1 MNDATKDALTSNR
14 LCGMLHLLGT
24 EQVQAL
30 LNQQV
35 SGRTK
40 WRVSNLHLL
49 WVIVGFGLFAGKSYR
64 NLFRLTTGG
73 ITPPTRAAIC
83 AARKRLSAETLQ
95 QIHDA
100 VVGWI
105 ATPKKCPRA
114 FYKGLRLVGID
125 GTLLDCFDSDAN
137 RGHFHRPTNQSG
149 HGAFPKL
156 RLVALCELGTR
167 VLYRSVIGTYHDCE
181 RVLADRL
188 LRHLSPKCLLLGDR
202 HFGVAP
208 IICRL
213 IDDEVPFLIRV
224 KKGHVFPVEKQL
236 ADGSYLSTIYLGKN
250 DRVCKRP
257 GKRVRVIRYTF
268 DDPARSGHGEEHV
281 LVTSLLCPKRYPAKE
296 LICLYHERWE
306 EEIAFGEMKQTLHG
320 GRVLRSQSPE
330 MTRQE
335 IWGLLLA
342 HFVIRKLAY
351 RAAIKN
357 KVEPSRI
364 SFTATINV
372 VHLQLAEAPS
382 GRGPQ
387 SRLMKQWLA
396 VTIDAIRLELLPP
409 RRQRINPRVVK
420 KRSVA
425 RKTKHDHHRKPPP
438 PHPDFAATIKI
449 PI

>member
-1 MNDATKDALTSNR
+1 MNDASKEALRSNR

-30 LNQQV
+30 LDQQKF
-35 SGRTK
+35 GRTR
-40 WRVSNLHLL
+40 WRVSDLHVL

-64 NLFRLTTGG
+64 NLFRLTAGSAA
-73 ITPPTRAAIC
+73 PPTRAAIC

-100 VVGWI
+100 VVRWL
-105 ATPKKCPRA
+105 ATPKKCPGA
-114 FYKGLRLVGID
+114 FYQGLRLVGID

-137 RGHFHRPTNQSG
+137 REHFHRPTNQSG

-181 RVLADRL
+181 RVLAEQL
-188 LRHLSPKCLLLGDR
+188 LHHLNSKCLLLGDR

-213 IDDEVPFLIRV
+213 MGDKVPFLIRV
-224 KKGHVFPVEKQL
+224 KKGHIFPVEKQL

-250 DRVCKRP
+250 DRRCGKP
-257 GKRVRVIRYTF
+257 GRRIRVIRYQL
-268 DDPARSGHGEEHV
+268 DDPARCGQGEEHV
-281 LVTSLLCPKRYPAKE
+281 LTTSLLCPKRYRAKE

-335 IWGLLLA
+335 VWGLLLA
-342 HFVIRKLAY
+342 HFVIRKLAHQ
-351 RAAIKN
+351 AAIKN
-357 KVEPSRI
+357 KIEPSRI
-364 SFTATINV
+364 SFTATVNV

-382 GRGPQ
+382 GRGPR

-396 VTIDAIRLELLPP
+396 VTIASIRLEVLPP
-409 RRQRINPRVVK
+409 RQARINPRVVK

-425 RKTKHDHHRKPPP
+425 RETKHDHHRKPPLP
-438 PHPDFAATIKI
+438 NPDFHQTITI

>member
-1 MNDATKDALTSNR
+1 
-14 LCGMLHLLGT
+14 
-24 EQVQAL
+24 
-30 LNQQV
+30 
-35 SGRTK
+35 
-40 WRVSNLHLL
+40 
-49 WVIVGFGLFAGKSYR
+49 
-64 NLFRLTTGG
+64 
-73 ITPPTRAAIC
+73 
-83 AARKRLSAETLQ
+83 
-95 QIHDA
+95 
-100 VVGWI
+100 
-105 ATPKKCPRA
+105 
-114 FYKGLRLVGID
+114 
-125 GTLLDCFDSDAN
+125 
-137 RGHFHRPTNQSG
+137 
-149 HGAFPKL
+149 
-156 RLVALCELGTR
+156 
-167 VLYRSVIGTYHDCE
+167 
-181 RVLADRL
+181 

>member
-1 MNDATKDALTSNR
+1 
-14 LCGMLHLLGT
+14 
-24 EQVQAL
+24 
-30 LNQQV
+30 
-35 SGRTK
+35 
-40 WRVSNLHLL
+40 
-49 WVIVGFGLFAGKSYR
+49 
-64 NLFRLTTGG
+64 
-73 ITPPTRAAIC
+73 
-83 AARKRLSAETLQ
+83 
-95 QIHDA
+95 
-100 VVGWI
+100 
-105 ATPKKCPRA
+105 
-114 FYKGLRLVGID
+114 
-125 GTLLDCFDSDAN
+125 
-137 RGHFHRPTNQSG
+137 
-149 HGAFPKL
+149 
-156 RLVALCELGTR
+156 
-167 VLYRSVIGTYHDCE
+167 
-181 RVLADRL
+181 

-281 LVTSLLCPKRYPAKE
+281 LVTSLLCPKRYPAEE

-409 RRQRINPRVVK
+409 RRQR
-420 KRSVA
+420 KRPA
-425 RKTKHDHHRKPPP
+425 KA
-438 PHPDFAATIKI
+438 F
-449 PI
+449 